1 MTDKKPGV
9 KAVETRTLAE
19 LAAELEGMRKLKVP
33 PIGMKL
39 LRSVEDMESIPR
51 VRRPKSIHTMD
62 QIVGQ
67 ATRLGWTVGVTAD
80 DLIGDQCRF
89 VVGLGKD
96 NPEWHTGEHM

>member
-1 MTDKKPGV
+1 MTDKRPGV
-9 KAVETRTLAE
+9 RPADTKTLAE
-19 LAAELEGMRKLKVP
+19 LASELEGMLKLKVP

-39 LRSVEDMESIPR
+39 LRSEEEMATIPR
-51 VRRPKSIHTMD
+51 LRRPKSIHTMD

-96 NPEWHTGEHM
+96 NPEWHTG